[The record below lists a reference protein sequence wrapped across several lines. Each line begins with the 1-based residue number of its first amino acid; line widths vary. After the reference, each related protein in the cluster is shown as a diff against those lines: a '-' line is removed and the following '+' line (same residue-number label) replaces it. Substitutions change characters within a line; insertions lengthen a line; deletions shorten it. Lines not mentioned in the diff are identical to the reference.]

1 MGKIFSIV
9 NPFSFFEN
17 DRYLLYPIL
26 FMQLMKSKAMKSAI
40 ISMAVLMLATGTLYL
55 FVSSQEIA
63 DASQEFAENAGQPQE
78 FDSGA
83 FIETAFFAGVGA
95 AYIPI
100 GLWATITRHTS
111 KVPYILAIGGSVAL
125 IGLYILSRNA
135 DIPFVGQQYDVGF
148 IDILS
153 KVLQGGIIVVSAYII
168 LSIRRE
174 KKASLLK

>member
-1 MGKIFSIV
+1 MEI
-9 NPFSFFEN
+9 
-17 DRYLLYPIL
+17 
-26 FMQLMKSKAMKSAI
+26 MKSKAMKSAI
-40 ISMAVLMLATGTLYL
+40 ISMAFLMLATGALYL
-55 FVSSQEIA
+55 FVSTQEIA
-63 DASQEFAENAGQPQE
+63 DASQEFADNAGKPQE

-83 FIETAFFAGVGA
+83 FIETAFFAAVGA

-135 DIPFVGQQYDVGF
+135 DIPFVGQQDDVGF

-153 KVLQGGIIVVSAYII
+153 KILQGGIIAVSAYII
-168 LSIRRE
+168 MSIRRE
-174 KKASLLK
+174 RN

>member
-1 MGKIFSIV
+1 
-9 NPFSFFEN
+9 
-17 DRYLLYPIL
+17 
-26 FMQLMKSKAMKSAI
+26 MQFMKSKAMKSAI

-63 DASQEFAENAGQPQE
+63 DASQEFEQNVGQPQE
-78 FDSGA
+78 FDGGA
-83 FIETAFFAGVGA
+83 FIETAFFAAVGA

-153 KVLQGGIIVVSAYII
+153 KVLQGGIIAVSAYII

-174 KKASLLK
+174 KKASLLT

>member
-1 MGKIFSIV
+1 
-9 NPFSFFEN
+9 
-17 DRYLLYPIL
+17 L